1 MNQPNQDYF
10 DGFQSSVEMPYYV
23 ARLMS
28 PTEVV
33 QATQRHPVAVRSYTQ
48 GKWSLCGDVSTT
60 MYRAMESSEDKCF
73 PTRLTCMTTPKGVD
87 FAVISHQAK
96 HFQHRFLLPLFD
108 GTVQSFIHAQ
118 AQEGLMF
125 MLANDGSHEALLFA
139 NIVSKACFQRVAK
152 RLHRLTPDE
161 QRQATTE
168 MGLVSD
174 EVRQPN
180 RIPSLLAD
188 FPVRDVSVSVVM
200 PAVMSEVVDAL
211 YDRLFSN
218 LH

>member
-1 MNQPNQDYF
+1 MNQPNQTYF
-10 DGFQSSVEMPYYV
+10 DGFQAAMEMPYYV

-28 PTEVV
+28 PPEVV
-33 QATQRHPVAVRSYTQ
+33 QATQRHPAPVRSFTK

-87 FAVISHQAK
+87 FAVISHQAG

-108 GTVQSFIHAQ
+108 GSVQSFIAAQ
-118 AQEGLMF
+118 EREGLMF
-125 MLANDGSHEALLFA
+125 MLANDGSSESLLFA

-152 RLHRLTPDE
+152 RLHPFTTDE